1 MNEETPN
8 DTQQLKRA
16 NRRLAR
22 NMLLIAV
29 VMFGFGFALVPLYN
43 VFCSATGLNGK
54 TSNQPAQVKAAQTQP
69 EERLVTI
76 EFLSNPGTTSGWHF
90 HPATT
95 KLRVHPGQLYSTHY
109 LARNPTD
116 HPVIVRA
123 VPSVAPGLAAQY
135 LQKTE
140 CFCFTRQ
147 VFAPGE
153 ARDLPLRFM
162 INPEVP
168 SEVGTLSLAYTLY
181 VQDSSD
187 ARLLLAKR
195 GKLTRIANH

>member
-54 TSNQPAQVKAAQTQP
+54 TSNQPARVKAAQTQP
-69 EERLVTI
+69 EDRLVTI

-90 HPATT
+90 HPAVT

-187 ARLLLAKR
+187 AKLLLAKR
-195 GKLTRIANH
+195 GKFTRLAGH

>member
-1 MNEETPN
+1 MNEETSN
-8 DTQQLKRA
+8 NAERLKQA

-22 NMLLIAV
+22 RMLLVAV

-43 VFCSATGLNGK
+43 VFCTATGLNGK
-54 TSNQPAQVKAAQTQP
+54 TSNRPARVKAQQTRHQ
-69 EERLVTI
+69 ERLVTI
-76 EFLSNPGTTSGWHF
+76 EFLSNPGTTSGWNF
-90 HPATT
+90 HPAVT

-147 VFAPGE
+147 VFAAGE
-153 ARDLPLRFM
+153 KRDLPLRFT

-168 SEVGTLSLAYTLY
+168 PEVGTLSLAYTLY

-187 ARLLLAKR
+187 ARLLLAQR
-195 GKLTRIANH
+195 HKLTRLANH